1 MIISQNPEIVAL
13 ADRLYLESKD
23 DDVRLA
29 ELLREQPRDVA
40 VEICTSNLTN
50 ALQAFIYAFETVPNE
65 DIYDRLL
72 LQSSAL
78 LKRGVKFDTV
88 NDRDIIFLFDT
99 AKKDFFIAVAED
111 QTILK
116 QMNGKNALELAIE
129 YAKTLD

>member
-13 ADRLYLESKD
+13 ADKLYIESKD

-40 VEICTSNLTN
+40 VEICTTNLTN
-50 ALQAFIYAFETVPNE
+50 ALQAYLYAFETVPNE

-78 LKRGVKFDTV
+78 LKRGVKIGTV
-88 NDRDIIFLFDT
+88 NDRELYFLFDT
-99 AKKDFFIAVAED
+99 AKKDFFIVVAED

-129 YAKTLD
+129 YAKSLD